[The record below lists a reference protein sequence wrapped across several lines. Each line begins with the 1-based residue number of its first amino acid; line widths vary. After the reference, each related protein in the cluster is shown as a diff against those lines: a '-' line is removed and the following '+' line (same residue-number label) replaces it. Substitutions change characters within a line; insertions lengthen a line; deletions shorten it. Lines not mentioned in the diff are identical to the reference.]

1 MAEQL
6 IPGSSLLGRPDGPE
20 FRRKSAAPRRPTMRR
35 TTATPWASPSSQT
48 RSRRSGSFHELVR
61 FVMRCEHI
69 CERWRGV
76 DVLGVVKFDLRRR
89 LHTIILPI
97 SQSSIPPKIPRQLQF
112 ATSPLRSFRL
122 DHVGCMAQPKGRQ
135 WGTLPYLGRAKATG
149 AAVPDAVDWVS
160 KGAVTDPMLARGSR
174 GDGRVR
180 QGGDEVRSCGVDRC
194 G

>member
-6 IPGSSLLGRPDGPE
+6 RPGSSLLGRPDGPE

-112 ATSPLRSFRL
+112 ATSPLRSSVWTTWVAWRSRR
-122 DHVGCMAQPKGRQ
+122 DVSGERCPTWAARRPPVQRCRMRWTGSP
-135 WGTLPYLGRAKATG
+135 RA
-149 AAVPDAVDWVS
+149 P
-160 KGAVTDPMLARGSR
+160 
-174 GDGRVR
+174 
-180 QGGDEVRSCGVDRC
+180 
-194 G
+194 